1 MPYGLSAGNVSKEA
15 EKWLFGISERKKIT
29 AICLFKKDS
38 FWTNFYFTKK
48 CLWWTFLKKKPFFC
62 FRMEIKLMHLWIK
75 RKKKKNQKYYIK
87 CNITVLLNWNCVQQK
102 FSKVYYLLLFLFS
115 GVIDTDLHR
124 HMYKTWYGC
133 ICWPFHKF
141 FVKTP
146 YFGAQT
152 TLYCCLSDGIINGS
166 YYSDCRQKRPSM
178 RSLDDRACKKL
189 WDISEKLTGLR
200 SSQSEML

>member
-1 MPYGLSAGNVSKEA
+1 MNLSEKKAFFLLQNGNKVDA
-15 EKWLFGISERKKIT
+15 PL
-29 AICLFKKDS
+29 
-38 FWTNFYFTKK
+38 N
-48 CLWWTFLKKKPFFC
+48 
-62 FRMEIKLMHLWIK
+62 
-75 RKKKKNQKYYIK
+75 KKKKKEKSKILHKMQYHCAPKLKLCPTKIQQS
-87 CNITVLLNWNCVQQK
+87 LLYT
-102 FSKVYYLLLFLFS
+102 SFLFS